1 MQALKPVDKTPINV
15 FSVIVSAEDKNKTK
29 GNDVMPGLGQHNGPH
44 RNRRHFA
51 ACCWPA
57 PPRAQTAD
65 TVLFNGKILT
75 VDKDFSTQQAL
86 AIENGRVL
94 ASGTSAAMKKLAG
107 DKAKLIDLGGRT
119 VIPGLTD
126 GHIHGI
132 RAALTFGTEVNWI
145 GVPTLKEALEK
156 IRQAGKTQKPG
167 SWIVVAG
174 GWTEEQFQEKRR
186 PNAAEVIAAAP
197 DNPVYIQHLY
207 DWLLLTPKAMEPLN
221 IHDDADVTPG
231 GKLERDGDNHPTGV
245 VIGNGNALGKIFDKA
260 AEADPRRAGRR
271 LAQILSRDEQP
282 RHYRDRRWRRRQHVS
297 RQLPGRVQAVARQ
310 ATDGARRL
318 SSVRAEAGQRT
329 CADLQN
335 LTQLLP
341 PGFGDSM
348 LHFNGPGEI
357 LIWADWTDGD
367 ITPDGK
373 ARLAELL
380 RWAASKSY
388 TIQLHWNPDRTVH
401 DLLDIVE
408 DIEKDYP
415 VRDLRWTVLH
425 LYNASEDNLKRMKSL
440 GLIWGVQDGPISAAN
455 GCSAK
460 SASSRQR
467 RLPPIATALRMG
479 LTVAGGTDAHRVSS
493 YNPFVAL
500 QWYLDGTTIGGTKT
514 RGDAEAPSRRQAL
527 EMYTRN
533 SAFMAND
540 DDKRG
545 TLEPG
550 KFADLA
556 VLSADYLTAP
566 VKEIGKIKSVLT
578 MVGGEC
584 GLRGGAVFKPRNP
597 AKTLKPAGGNAL
609 LEFGII

>member
-1 MQALKPVDKTPINV
+1 MLSLDKRLAIFV
-15 FSVIVSAEDKNKTK
+15 
-29 GNDVMPGLGQHNGPH
+29 
-44 RNRRHFA
+44 A
-51 ACCWPA
+51 ACLALPTSIA
-57 PPRAQTAD
+57 SAQTAD
-65 TVLFNGKILT
+65 TVLFNGKIVT
-75 VDKDFSTQQAL
+75 VDKDFSIREAL
-86 AIENGRVL
+86 AIGHGQIL
-94 ASGTSAAMKKLAG
+94 ATGTSAAMKKLAG

-145 GVPTLKEALEK
+145 GVTTLKEALEK
-156 IRQAGKTQKPG
+156 IRQAAKSQKPG

-174 GWTEEQFQEKRR
+174 GWTEEQFAEKRR
-186 PNAAEVIAAAP
+186 PTPAEIAALAP

-207 DWLLLTPKAMEPLN
+207 DWLLLTPKAMEALGLRE
-221 IHDDADVTPG
+221 DSDVTPG
-231 GKLERDGDNHPTGV
+231 GKLERDGEGKPTGV
-245 VIGNGNALGKIFDKA
+245 IAANGNALGKIFDKLPKPTM
-260 AEADPRRAGRR
+260 DQQVDG
-271 LAQILSRDEQP
+271 SRKFFREMNSLGITGIVDGGG
-282 RHYRDRRWRRRQHVS
+282 VS
-297 RQLPGRVQAVARQ
+297 MYPANYQAVFKLWRDKQ
-310 ATDGARRL
+310 L
-318 SSVRAEAGQRT
+318 SVRVAYHLCAPKPGSEL
-329 CADLQN
+329 ADLQN

-348 LHFNGPGEI
+348 LRFNGPGEI

-373 ARLAELL
+373 AKLAELL

-401 DLLDIVE
+401 DLLDVVE
-408 DIEKDYP
+408 DISRDYP

-425 LYNASEDNLKRMKSL
+425 LYNASEGNLKQMKSL
-440 GLIWGVQDGPISAAN
+440 GLIWGVQDGLYFGGERLQREVGADQ
-455 GCSAK
+455 AK
-460 SASSRQR
+460 S
-467 RLPPIATALRMG
+467 LPRIATAMKLG

-493 YNPFVAL
+493 YNPFVSL
-500 QWYLDGTTIGGTKT
+500 QWYLDGTTIGGVQT
-514 RGDAEAPSRRQAL
+514 RGETEAPSRRQAL

-533 SAFMAND
+533 SALMAND

-566 VKEIGKIKSVLT
+566 VKEIGKIRSVLT
-578 MVGGEC
+578 MVE
-584 GLRGGAVFKPRNP
+584 
-597 AKTLKPAGGNAL
+597 GNVVHATAPFANF
-609 LEFGII
+609 ESRAAR

>member
-1 MQALKPVDKTPINV
+1 MPARRLRSQKQALAV
-15 FSVIVSAEDKNKTK
+15 ALAL
-29 GNDVMPGLGQHNGPH
+29 GGLLLAGT
-44 RNRRHFA
+44 A
-51 ACCWPA
+51 S
-57 PPRAQTAD
+57 AQTAD
-65 TVLFNGKILT
+65 TVLFNGKVLT

-86 AIENGRVL
+86 AIDRGRVL
-94 ASGTSAAMKKLAG
+94 ATGTSAAMKKLAG
-107 DKAKLIDLGGRT
+107 DKARFVDLGGRT

-145 GVPTLKEALEK
+145 GIPTLKEALEK

-186 PNAAEVIAAAP
+186 PNVVEVTAAAP

-207 DWLLLTPKAMEPLN
+207 DWLLLTPKAMAALN

-231 GKLERDGDNHPTGV
+231 GKLERDGDNRATGV
-245 VIGNGNALGKIFDKA
+245 VIGNGNALGKIFD
-260 AEADPRRAGRR
+260 R
-271 LAQILSRDEQP
+271 LPKPTLNEQVDGSRKFFREMNSLGITGIVDGGG
-282 RHYRDRRWRRRQHVS
+282 VS
-297 RQLPGRVQAVARQ
+297 MYPANYQAVFKLWRDKQLTLRVAYHLC
-310 ATDGARRL
+310 APTPGSEL
-318 SSVRAEAGQRT
+318 
-329 CADLQN
+329 ADLQN

-357 LIWADWTDGD
+357 LVWADWTDGD

-425 LYNASEDNLKRMKSL
+425 LYTASEANLKRMKSL
-440 GLIWGVQDGPISAAN
+440 GLIWGVQDGPYFGGERLRREVGVEPAL
-455 GCSAK
+455 
-460 SASSRQR
+460 

-514 RGDAEAPSRRQAL
+514 RGDIEAPSRRQAL

-566 VKEIGKIKSVLT
+566 VKEIGKIRSVLT
-578 MVGGEC
+578 MVGGDVVYAAEP
-584 GLRGGAVFKPRNP
+584 F
-597 AKTLKPAGGNAL
+597 AKLAPIPGVRRDQ
-609 LEFGII
+609 

>member
-1 MQALKPVDKTPINV
+1 ML
-15 FSVIVSAEDKNKTK
+15 
-29 GNDVMPGLGQHNGPH
+29 GLGHKKETPAKRLAFGKVLVACASLGLAL
-44 RNRRHFA
+44 A
-51 ACCWPA
+51 ANSA
-57 PPRAQTAD
+57 SAQTAD

-75 VDKDFSTQQAL
+75 VDKDFSVRQAL
-86 AIENGRVL
+86 AIAHGQVV

-174 GWTEEQFQEKRR
+174 GWTEEQFSEKRR
-186 PNAAEVIAAAP
+186 PTAREVTEAAP

-207 DWLLLTPKAMEPLN
+207 DWLLLTPKAMEALN
-221 IHDDADVTPG
+221 IHEDSDVTPG

-245 VIGNGNALGKIFDKA
+245 VIGNGNTLGRIFDHLPKPTL
-260 AEADPRRAGRR
+260 DQQVDG
-271 LAQILSRDEQP
+271 SRKFFREMNSLGITGIVDGGG
-282 RHYRDRRWRRRQHVS
+282 VS
-297 RQLPGRVQAVARQ
+297 MYPGNYQAVFKLWHDKQLTLRIAYHLC
-310 ATDGARRL
+310 APKPGSEL
-318 SSVRAEAGQRT
+318 
-329 CADLQN
+329 ADLQN

-341 PGFGDSM
+341 QGFGDTM

-357 LIWADWTDGD
+357 LVWADWTDGD

-373 ARLAELL
+373 AKLADLL
-380 RWAASKSY
+380 RWAASKGY

-401 DLLDIVE
+401 DLLDVIE
-408 DIEKDYP
+408 DINKDYP

-440 GLIWGVQDGPISAAN
+440 GLIWGVQDGLYFGGERLQHDVGVEPA
-455 GCSAK
+455 
-460 SASSRQR
+460 R
-467 RLPPIATALRMG
+467 RLPPIATALRLG

-500 QWYLDGTTIGGTKT
+500 QWYLDGTTIGGVKT
-514 RGDAEAPSRRQAL
+514 RGEAEAPSRRQAL

-566 VKEIGKIKSVLT
+566 VAEIGKIRSLLT
-578 MVGGEC
+578 MVGGNVVYAAPPFANLGPQP
-584 GLRGGAVFKPRNP
+584 GLAANR
-597 AKTLKPAGGNAL
+597 
-609 LEFGII
+609 

>member
-1 MQALKPVDKTPINV
+1 MLSLDKRLAIFV
-15 FSVIVSAEDKNKTK
+15 
-29 GNDVMPGLGQHNGPH
+29 
-44 RNRRHFA
+44 A
-51 ACCWPA
+51 ACLALPTSIA
-57 PPRAQTAD
+57 SAQTAD
-65 TVLFNGKILT
+65 TVLFNGKIVT
-75 VDKDFSTQQAL
+75 VDKDFSIREAL
-86 AIENGRVL
+86 AIGHGQIL
-94 ASGTSAAMKKLAG
+94 ATGTSAAMKKLAG

-145 GVPTLKEALEK
+145 GVTTLKEALEK
-156 IRQAGKTQKPG
+156 IRQAAKSQKPG

-174 GWTEEQFQEKRR
+174 GWTEEQFAEKRR
-186 PNAAEVIAAAP
+186 PTPAEIAALAP

-207 DWLLLTPKAMEPLN
+207 DWLLLTPKAMEALGLRE
-221 IHDDADVTPG
+221 DSDVTPG
-231 GKLERDGDNHPTGV
+231 GKLERDGEGKPTGV
-245 VIGNGNALGKIFDKA
+245 IAANGNALGKIFDKLPKPTM
-260 AEADPRRAGRR
+260 DQQVDG
-271 LAQILSRDEQP
+271 SRKFFREMNSLGITGIVDGGG
-282 RHYRDRRWRRRQHVS
+282 VS
-297 RQLPGRVQAVARQ
+297 MYPANYQAVFKLWRDKQ
-310 ATDGARRL
+310 L
-318 SSVRAEAGQRT
+318 SVRVAYHLCAPKPGSEL
-329 CADLQN
+329 ADLQN

-348 LHFNGPGEI
+348 LRFNGPGEI

-373 ARLAELL
+373 AKLAELL

-401 DLLDIVE
+401 DLLDVVE
-408 DIEKDYP
+408 DISRDYP

-425 LYNASEDNLKRMKSL
+425 LYNASEGNLKRMKSL
-440 GLIWGVQDGPISAAN
+440 GLIWGVQDGLYFGGERLQREVGADQ
-455 GCSAK
+455 AK
-460 SASSRQR
+460 S
-467 RLPPIATALRMG
+467 LPRIATAMKLG

-493 YNPFVAL
+493 YNPFVSL
-500 QWYLDGTTIGGTKT
+500 QWYLDGTTIGGVQT
-514 RGDAEAPSRRQAL
+514 RGETEAPSRRQAL

-533 SAFMAND
+533 SALMAND

-566 VKEIGKIKSVLT
+566 VKEIGKIRSVLT
-578 MVGGEC
+578 MVGGNVVHATAPFANFES
-584 GLRGGAVFKPRNP
+584 RAAR
-597 AKTLKPAGGNAL
+597 
-609 LEFGII
+609 